1 MGVGGPAGGAPARLV
16 GTTPHRRPA
25 APCCKSAVYARRRS
39 DSQWHGIDTCKQCV
53 LDSLAPV
60 LDGPDGPQD
69 ARWAGHIPHSHVRL
83 RRPGRRAVRDRP
95 VVGPAGPRFFRS
107 GLARTGS
114 TCDGARKRRRPRGR
128 RCLTIWQRV
137 GQGYSW
143 QSQRRAENWRGRRRA
158 ERRKASLKEPT
169 D

>member
-1 MGVGGPAGGAPARLV
+1 M
-16 GTTPHRRPA
+16 
-25 APCCKSAVYARRRS
+25 
-39 DSQWHGIDTCKQCV
+39 
-53 LDSLAPV
+53 APV

-114 TCDGARKRRRPRGR
+114 TCEEEE
-128 RCLTIWQRV
+128 T
-137 GQGYSW
+137 
-143 QSQRRAENWRGRRRA
+143 A
-158 ERRKASLKEPT
+158 ERPAVSDNLTKGGAGVQLAKPAQG
-169 D
+169 